1 MNRSLRTNAKGALA
15 TEPGFVLADHPTK
28 TAGQVSDNSE
38 RSWRPTISRLVTEA
52 ASLVRVEVGD
62 LDQVDLLVKSF
73 PMHLRVILILSYAFS
88 LWMMVDAYCRGAAYF
103 WFPVICFLRRVG
115 LLFLHQ
121 NQRL

>member
-1 MNRSLRTNAKGALA
+1 LLIILPKRRAKSA
-15 TEPGFVLADHPTK
+15 TIPSE
-28 TAGQVSDNSE
+28 AGG
-38 RSWRPTISRLVTEA
+38 PTISRLVTEA

-88 LWMMVDAYCRGAAYF
+88 LWMMVDAYRRGAAYF
-103 WFPVICFLRRVG
+103 WFPVICFPSARG